1 MAIIGKIREKSW
13 VIVAFVGLALLTFI
27 FADYFKGGPSNEG
40 TGLGTINGKT
50 IDPTEFE
57 KYEYFQV
64 MNDSK
69 QMQQQG
75 KEYTEEDKKQST
87 ERAWLQTTQTLV
99 LADEFEALGIEC
111 KESEMYDQLAGKN
124 GFPINPE
131 IAKSFVDSTT
141 GKYNPDLLLKV
152 LNEKDNDTSQQRLQ
166 EWQIEKIQRID
177 YRRTEKY
184 MQLMTLGA
192 YTTTLEAKEE
202 YNAKMANKEIS
213 FVVSDYSRITDKEI
227 KITEAEILA
236 CYDLHKGEKKY
247 ESKAGR
253 NVNYF
258 DINIVPSKADSIAF
272 NGNQAKIKMEFAN
285 SIDDSA
291 FVMKNSQVKNY
302 NSKNNYYRVEGT
314 EGVDPKMTYPKYLDT
329 VFKRASVGQVVGPY
343 NVGEN
348 VCISKFLGF
357 NTKEAKVRHILIKA
371 ERKDLTAVAKAAKQ
385 ADSIISILNKANF
398 DALCTKFSGDPGS
411 KDKGGVIDWFMD
423 NGQMVPEFA
432 KYAMNEPVGKF
443 GKTQTDFGF
452 HIMEVLERRQTA
464 PSLALVQLKF
474 VPSAATLSAIG
485 SKANSLLYKISNKL
499 DKISDP
505 YKKVAEFDSIAKREK
520 YFSRPVRILTEK
532 PEVQGFA
539 NTYSEDKI
547 LNLAYDSE
555 AKVGTL
561 ISAPFKDEKRYILAI
576 VSSIR
581 EEGIPIYQDVYD
593 QMKAEAIKGKKAK
606 RMINELK
613 NIKSLDQLAAKV
625 KGQVKTGSVKFS
637 SPSID
642 GGGYEPEIVGALY
655 SALAKP
661 GKLFPAFTG
670 NAGVYFIMITKSTKA
685 TPTATYKVEQKEMYT
700 QLKGNMQGSLSSA
713 LMKLKNVKDT
723 RRIRTM

>member
-27 FADYFKGGPSNEG
+27 FADYFKGGPSNEA

-50 IDPTEFE
+50 IDPLEFE

-111 KESEMYDQLAGKN
+111 KESEMYNQLAGKD
-124 GFPINPE
+124 GFPVNPE
-131 IAKSFVDSTT
+131 IAKSFIDSTT
-141 GKYNPDLLLKV
+141 NKYNPDLLLNV
-152 LNEKDNDTSQQRLQ
+152 LKEKDNDTSQQRLQ
-166 EWQIEKIQRID
+166 EWQLEKIQRID

-192 YTTTLEAKEE
+192 YTTKLEAKEE
-202 YNAKMANKEIS
+202 YNSKTANKEIK
-213 FVVSDYSRITDKEI
+213 FVLSDYARITDKEI
-227 KITEAEILA
+227 KITEAEIRA

-247 ESKAGR
+247 EAKAGR

-258 DINIVPSKADSIAF
+258 DIEIKPSKADSIESI
-272 NGNQAKIKMEFAN
+272 NKQASLKMEFAATK
-285 SIDDSA
+285 DDSA
-291 FVMKNSQVKNY
+291 FVMKNSQLKNY
-302 NSKNNYYRVEGT
+302 NSKNNFYRVEGT
-314 EGVDPKMTYPKYLDT
+314 EGADPAMTYPKYLDT
-329 VFKRASVGQVVGPY
+329 VFKRATIGQVVGPY
-343 NVGEN
+343 NVAEN
-348 VCISKFLGF
+348 VYISKFLGY
-357 NTKEAKVRHILIKA
+357 NTKEARVRHILIKA
-371 ERKDLTAVAKAAKQ
+371 ERKDLTAVAKAAAQ
-385 ADSIISILNKANF
+385 ADSIIRILNKGNF
-398 DALCTKFSGDPGS
+398 DALCAKFSGDPGS
-411 KDKGGVIDWFMD
+411 KDKGGIIEWFMD

-432 KYAMNEPVGKF
+432 KYSMNEPVGKF

-452 HIMEVLERRQTA
+452 HIIEVLERRQTA
-464 PSLALVQLKF
+464 PSLAVVSFKF
-474 VPSAATLSAIG
+474 TASAATLSAIQT
-485 SKANSLLYKISNKL
+485 KANSLLYTISNKL
-499 DKISDP
+499 DKVSDP
-505 YKKVAEFDSIAKREK
+505 YKKVALFDTIAKREK
-520 YFSRPVRILTEK
+520 YFSRPIRIETEK
-532 PEVQGFA
+532 PAVQGFSNA
-539 NTYSEDKI
+539 YSEDKI

-581 EEGIPIYQDVYD
+581 EEGIPIFEDVYET
-593 QMKAEAIKGKKAK
+593 MKAEAIKEKKAK

-613 NIKSLDQLAAKV
+613 NIKNLDQLAAKV
-625 KGQVKTGSVKFS
+625 KGQVKVGSVKFQ

-670 NAGVYFIMITKSTKA
+670 NAGVYFIMITKDNKAPATK
-685 TPTATYKVEQKEMYT
+685 TYETEQKELYN
-700 QLKGNMQGSLSSA
+700 QVKGNMQGSLSSA
-713 LMKLKNVKDT
+713 LMKLKKVKDT
-723 RRIRTM
+723 RRIRI